1 MVPTPQVVFGKRSEG
16 SETPPAA
23 PIPPTAGRDVDPRN
37 PEFRRFEL
45 PVSTTDSLP
54 GLEVDSLVGPV
65 VGVVTRP
72 RDLAHHPNMA
82 YVNATARQDAI
93 AAMVS
98 QAIAAGADGVV
109 GLAFDGGKVSDN
121 VSEVTAYGTAVRIR
135 R

>member
-1 MVPTPQVVFGKRSEG
+1 M
-16 SETPPAA
+16 
-23 PIPPTAGRDVDPRN
+23 DPRN

-54 GLEVDSLVGPV
+54 GMEVESLVGPV
-65 VGVVTRP
+65 VGVATRP

-82 YVNATARQDAI
+82 YVNVTARQDAI

-98 QAIAAGADGVV
+98 QAVAAGADGIV
-109 GLAFDGGKVSDN
+109 GLAFDGGKVSEN